1 MFTGLS
7 GAGKST
13 LAKALQQKLEQKNH
27 HAVVIDGDQYR
38 NTLNKDLGFSETDRR
53 ENIRRL
59 MIVAEEKKQEG
70 FISII
75 AAINPFEDQRI
86 QLSQDTGALV
96 VYIKCALDILM
107 ERDTKGLY
115 KRAMLPEEH
124 PDKLRNLTGVNDRYD
139 VPVHADMIIDT
150 AGEPVEIAADRLYN
164 FVLAAMEK
172 PLP

>member
-13 LAKALQQKLEQKNH
+13 LAKALQQKLEQENYRT
-27 HAVVIDGDQYR
+27 VVIDGDQYR
-38 NTLNKDLGFSETDRR
+38 NTLNKDLGFSEADRR

-59 MIVAEEKKQEG
+59 MIIAEEKKQEG

-75 AAINPFEDQRI
+75 AAINPFEDQRR
-86 QLSQDTGALV
+86 QLSQNTGALV
-96 VYIKCALDILM
+96 IYIKCALDILM

-115 KRAMLPEEH
+115 KRAMLPDEH

-139 VPVHADMIIDT
+139 VPAHADIIIDT
-150 AGEPVEIAADRLYN
+150 VGEPVEIAVDRLYN
-164 FVLAAMEK
+164 FVLTAIEK